1 MAAQRVHV
9 LGRAFL
15 AKVLPLAAVLV
26 LGACGN
32 SAEDKL
38 YEGFKCARVAQ
49 QLGRP
54 SLASNAMQNV
64 REHAKELESGM
75 SVSER
80 ARSARKA
87 SERFQ
92 DDVPLHRLNNQGKY
106 ELLTEIFESG
116 TCKKLYASPSRP

>member
-1 MAAQRVHV
+1 MGGQRVDV

-26 LGACGN
+26 LGGCGN
-32 SAEDKL
+32 CAEDKL

-64 REHAKELESGM
+64 REHAKALESGM
-75 SVSER
+75 SSSER
-80 ARSARKA
+80 ARSAMKA
-87 SERFQ
+87 GERFQ
-92 DDVPLHRLNNQGKY
+92 DDVPLHRLSNQGKY

-116 TCKKLYASPSRP
+116 TCKKLYVSPSHP